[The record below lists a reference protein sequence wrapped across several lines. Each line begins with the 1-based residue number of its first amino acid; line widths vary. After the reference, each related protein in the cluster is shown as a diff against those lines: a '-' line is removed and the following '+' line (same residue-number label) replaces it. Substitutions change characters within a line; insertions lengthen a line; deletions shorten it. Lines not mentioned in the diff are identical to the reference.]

1 MRNAGERPA
10 VDLHF
15 NFTLMKYLLN
25 SFLSL
30 ILLSGCQQFVGE
42 ICPDGR
48 TVAVTLELQPEQPAA
63 KARATDENT
72 IQDVNLYLYGNG
84 QSYHFYATGA
94 SHQIDIAPGTYSI
107 HAAVNQHKDLGE
119 LPYSALINYRTNAPQ
134 EGTLTMYG
142 YAYQK
147 LDLTTKVI
155 QVSVKR
161 NAAKIA
167 YNITVAPDKEI
178 EILSVQLCSMPNKDY
193 LICEDQMDMT
203 DPSYGF
209 YDSEVRTLPE
219 GTKSASGLFYML
231 SNRRGE
237 NSTIKDQKQKNAE
250 NAPENASFFR
260 IRGRSGEN
268 KIVDYIVYLGAN
280 NTSDFNV
287 WPNEAHTYNITLSGD
302 NETDTRISSYTLDIT
317 DWWPR
322 KYNVPDNDYGG
333 LDIYVTNKSDYTF
346 TGTLKVMKGD
356 GEKFAAGDGGW
367 NFGPDVELYIPQ
379 RGGQRYD
386 LRYAPSLVKKG
397 VNSQVQYQVVVN
409 DNAGESTKFNFACE
423 FANMVQAYF
432 TTGTGSVTVS
442 GELAKAAGTNYV
454 LAYCYE
460 DGCTFTAVDGNG
472 YAFDGWYA
480 DQAYTQLLSASATYK
495 HAPTKAKSSIYAK
508 FALEKQPKVEI
519 SCNQQNKNST
529 YMYNR
534 NTVTMTV
541 TDYSGPV
548 TIKATCAAG
557 GLFTSTTSFS
567 KTVVSGQS
575 FTLDPIVFVPTAV
588 GDVSYTIDVATST
601 GIKIGSKTVTNNIV
615 ATKLT
620 PSISIS
626 YDSNT
631 RQMSYKPAYTSTYV
645 YWFGYKTVIARVAF
659 TPALDYPAPIES
671 AQLLKIQLYPTF
683 RAYEIT
689 GAEDTSSG
697 QWAPVERTIN
707 SPSISGHEFA
717 AINTTYA
724 DAQGISYTLTSVSN
738 MTGLDAVDPLL
749 APYTEGDTMLL
760 LPFTESEA
768 IAAKMMDRTFIKY
781 TLSKTTPNAS
791 ELKVTLLYSKSD
803 LQLVT
808 DNRQISFTNNLN

>member
-1 MRNAGERPA
+1 
-10 VDLHF
+10 
-15 NFTLMKYLLN
+15 
-25 SFLSL
+25 
-30 ILLSGCQQFVGE
+30 VGE

-48 TVAVTLELQPEQPAA
+48 TVVVTLELQPEQPAA

-119 LPYSALINYRTNAPQ
+119 LPYSALINYRTDAPQ

-193 LICEDQMDMT
+193 LICEEQMDLT

-219 GTKSASGLFYML
+219 GAKSASGLFYML

-480 DQAYTQLLSASATYK
+480 DQAYTQLLSASASYMY
-495 HAPTKAKSSIYAK
+495 APTKAKSSIYAK

-529 YMYNR
+529 YMYNK

-588 GDVSYTIDVATST
+588 GNISYTLDVTTST

-620 PSISIS
+620 PKISIS

-631 RQMSYKPAYTSTYV
+631 RQTSYKPAYTSTYV

-717 AINTTYA
+717 PINTTYA

-738 MTGLDAVDPLL
+738 MTGLDAKNPLL
-749 APYTEGDTMLL
+749 APYTEGDTILL

-781 TLSKTTPNAS
+781 FFNKP
-791 ELKVTLLYSKSD
+791 TLLPSQISVSNSYPKND
-803 LQLVT
+803 LQIVT
-808 DNRQISFTNNLN
+808 DIKLINITNNL

>member
-1 MRNAGERPA
+1 MTT
-10 VDLHF
+10 
-15 NFTLMKYLLN
+15 NF
-25 SFLSL
+25 
-30 ILLSGCQQFVGE
+30 
-42 ICPDGR
+42 
-48 TVAVTLELQPEQPAA
+48 
-63 KARATDENT
+63 
-72 IQDVNLYLYGNG
+72 DVL
-84 QSYHFYATGA
+84 
-94 SHQIDIAPGTYSI
+94 
-107 HAAVNQHKDLGE
+107 
-119 LPYSALINYRTNAPQ
+119 
-134 EGTLTMYG
+134 
-142 YAYQK
+142 
-147 LDLTTKVI
+147 
-155 QVSVKR
+155 
-161 NAAKIA
+161 
-167 YNITVAPDKEI
+167 
-178 EILSVQLCSMPNKDY
+178 
-193 LICEDQMDMT
+193 
-203 DPSYGF
+203 
-209 YDSEVRTLPE
+209 
-219 GTKSASGLFYML
+219 
-231 SNRRGE
+231 
-237 NSTIKDQKQKNAE
+237 
-250 NAPENASFFR
+250 
-260 IRGRSGEN
+260 
-268 KIVDYIVYLGAN
+268 
-280 NTSDFNV
+280 
-287 WPNEAHTYNITLSGD
+287 PNEAHTYNITILSD
-302 NETDTRISSYTLDIT
+302 SETDTRITSYLFEFYSS
-317 DWWPR
+317 WPR
-322 KYNVPDNDYGG
+322 SPYCIPGDYGEFSVRNG
-333 LDIYVTNKSDYTF
+333 NRSDHTF
-346 TGTLKVMKGD
+346 TGKLEVTQGD
-356 GEKFAAGDGGW
+356 AASFRYGDGGAW
-367 NFGPDVELYIPQ
+367 HEGALHDVYIPAKSDT
-379 RGGQRYD
+379 RGDMEYTPA
-386 LRYAPSLVKKG
+386 LIKKG
-397 VNSQVQYQVVVN
+397 VNQTLAYRLTITDEQGEAIRFEASQ
-409 DNAGESTKFNFACE
+409 E
-423 FANMVQAYF
+423 FANMVRANFQA
-432 TTGTGSVTVS
+432 GTGSVTVN

-460 DGCTFTAVDGNG
+460 DGCTFTAMDGNG

-495 HAPTKAKSSIYAK
+495 HAPTKGQDAIYAR
-508 FALEKQPKVEI
+508 FALIKQPKVEI

-529 YMYNR
+529 YMYNK

-620 PSISIS
+620 PNISIS

-689 GAEDTSSG
+689 GAEDPGSG

-749 APYTEGDTMLL
+749 APYTEGDTILV

-781 TLSKTTPNAS
+781 FFNKP
-791 ELKVTLLYSKSD
+791 TLLPSQISVSNSYPKND
-803 LQLVT
+803 LQIVT
-808 DNRQISFTNNLN
+808 DIKLINITNNL

>member
-1 MRNAGERPA
+1 
-10 VDLHF
+10 
-15 NFTLMKYLLN
+15 MKYLLN

-48 TVAVTLELQPEQPAA
+48 TVVVTLELQPEQPAA
-63 KARATDENT
+63 QARATDENT

-119 LPYSALINYRTNAPQ
+119 LPYSALINYRTDAPQ

-193 LICEDQMDMT
+193 LICEEQMDLT

-219 GTKSASGLFYML
+219 GAKSASGLFYML

-480 DQAYTQLLSASATYK
+480 DQAYTQLLSASASYMY
-495 HAPTKAKSSIYAK
+495 APTKAKSSIYAK

-529 YMYNR
+529 YMYNK

-588 GDVSYTIDVATST
+588 GNISYTLDVTTST

-620 PSISIS
+620 PKISIS

-631 RQMSYKPAYTSTYV
+631 RQTSYKPAYTSTYV

-683 RAYEIT
+683 RAYEII
-689 GAEDTSSG
+689 GADDPGCG
-697 QWAPVERTIN
+697 QWAPIERTIN

-717 AINTTYA
+717 PINTTHA
-724 DAQGISYTLTSVSN
+724 DAQGISCTLTSVSN
-738 MTGLDAVDPLL
+738 MTRLDTKNPLL

-760 LPFTESEA
+760 LPFTESAA

-781 TLSKTTPNAS
+781 KFYAKTQPN
-791 ELKVTLLYSKSD
+791 KVKISSFYNKPNLQIESTFSKSIITLTKRHPDRSAED
-803 LQLVT
+803 L
-808 DNRQISFTNNLN
+808 

>member
-1 MRNAGERPA
+1 
-10 VDLHF
+10 
-15 NFTLMKYLLN
+15 MKYLLN

-48 TVAVTLELQPEQPAA
+48 TVVVTLELQPEQPAA

-119 LPYSALINYRTNAPQ
+119 LPYSALINYRTDAPQ

-193 LICEDQMDMT
+193 LICEEQMDLT

-219 GTKSASGLFYML
+219 GAKSASGLFYML

-495 HAPTKAKSSIYAK
+495 HAPTKGQDAIYAR
-508 FALEKQPKVEI
+508 FALIKQPKVEI

-529 YMYNR
+529 YMYNK

-588 GDVSYTIDVATST
+588 GNISYTLDVTTST

-620 PSISIS
+620 PKISIS

-631 RQMSYKPAYTSTYV
+631 RQTSYKPAYTSTYV

-717 AINTTYA
+717 PINTTYA

-738 MTGLDAVDPLL
+738 MTGLDAKNPLL
-749 APYTEGDTMLL
+749 APYTEGDTILL

-781 TLSKTTPNAS
+781 FFNKP
-791 ELKVTLLYSKSD
+791 TLLPSQISVSNSYPKND
-803 LQLVT
+803 LQIVT
-808 DNRQISFTNNLN
+808 DIKLINITNNL

>member
-1 MRNAGERPA
+1 
-10 VDLHF
+10 
-15 NFTLMKYLLN
+15 
-25 SFLSL
+25 
-30 ILLSGCQQFVGE
+30 
-42 ICPDGR
+42 
-48 TVAVTLELQPEQPAA
+48 
-63 KARATDENT
+63 
-72 IQDVNLYLYGNG
+72 
-84 QSYHFYATGA
+84 
-94 SHQIDIAPGTYSI
+94 
-107 HAAVNQHKDLGE
+107 
-119 LPYSALINYRTNAPQ
+119 
-134 EGTLTMYG
+134 MYG

-193 LICEDQMDMT
+193 LICEEQMDLT

-219 GTKSASGLFYML
+219 GAKSASGLFYML

-480 DQAYTQLLSASATYK
+480 DQAYTQLLSASASYMY
-495 HAPTKAKSSIYAK
+495 APTKAKSSIYAK

-529 YMYNR
+529 YMYNK

-588 GDVSYTIDVATST
+588 GNISYTLDVTTST

-620 PSISIS
+620 PKISIS

-631 RQMSYKPAYTSTYV
+631 RQTSYKPAYTSTYV

-717 AINTTYA
+717 PINTTYA

-738 MTGLDAVDPLL
+738 MTGLDAKNPLL
-749 APYTEGDTMLL
+749 APYTEGDTILL

-781 TLSKTTPNAS
+781 FFNKP
-791 ELKVTLLYSKSD
+791 TLLPSQISVSNSYPKND
-803 LQLVT
+803 LQIVT
-808 DNRQISFTNNLN
+808 DIKLINITNNL

>member
-1 MRNAGERPA
+1 
-10 VDLHF
+10 
-15 NFTLMKYLLN
+15 
-25 SFLSL
+25 
-30 ILLSGCQQFVGE
+30 
-42 ICPDGR
+42 
-48 TVAVTLELQPEQPAA
+48 
-63 KARATDENT
+63 
-72 IQDVNLYLYGNG
+72 
-84 QSYHFYATGA
+84 
-94 SHQIDIAPGTYSI
+94 
-107 HAAVNQHKDLGE
+107 
-119 LPYSALINYRTNAPQ
+119 
-134 EGTLTMYG
+134 MYG

-193 LICEDQMDMT
+193 LICEEQMDLT

-219 GTKSASGLFYML
+219 GAKSASGLFYML

-480 DQAYTQLLSASATYK
+480 DQAYTQLLSASASYMY
-495 HAPTKAKSSIYAK
+495 APTKAKSSIYAK

-529 YMYNR
+529 YMYNK

-588 GDVSYTIDVATST
+588 GNISYTLDVTTST

-620 PSISIS
+620 PKISIS

-631 RQMSYKPAYTSTYV
+631 RQTSYKPAYTSTYV

-717 AINTTYA
+717 PINTTYA

-738 MTGLDAVDPLL
+738 MTGLDAKIPCSLL
-749 APYTEGDTMLL
+749 TPKATRYSCCHLPKAKLL
-760 LPFTESEA
+760 RR
-768 IAAKMMDRTFIKY
+768 K
-781 TLSKTTPNAS
+781 
-791 ELKVTLLYSKSD
+791 
-803 LQLVT
+803 
-808 DNRQISFTNNLN
+808 

>member
-1 MRNAGERPA
+1 M
-10 VDLHF
+10 
-15 NFTLMKYLLN
+15 
-25 SFLSL
+25 
-30 ILLSGCQQFVGE
+30 GE

-48 TVAVTLELQPEQPAA
+48 TVVVTLELQPEQPAA

-119 LPYSALINYRTNAPQ
+119 LPYSALINYRTDAPQ

-193 LICEDQMDMT
+193 LICEEQMDLT

-219 GTKSASGLFYML
+219 GAKSASGLFYML

-480 DQAYTQLLSASATYK
+480 DQAYTQLLSASASYMY
-495 HAPTKAKSSIYAK
+495 APTKAKSSIYAK

-529 YMYNR
+529 YMYNK

-588 GDVSYTIDVATST
+588 GNISYTLDVTTST

-620 PSISIS
+620 PKISIS

-631 RQMSYKPAYTSTYV
+631 RQTSYKPAYTSTYV

-717 AINTTYA
+717 PINTTYA

-738 MTGLDAVDPLL
+738 MTGLDAKNPLL
-749 APYTEGDTMLL
+749 APYTEGDTMLV

-781 TLSKTTPNAS
+781 FFNKP
-791 ELKVTLLYSKSD
+791 TLLPSQISVSNSYPKND
-803 LQLVT
+803 LQIVT
-808 DNRQISFTNNLN
+808 DIKLINITNNL

>member
-1 MRNAGERPA
+1 
-10 VDLHF
+10 
-15 NFTLMKYLLN
+15 MKYLLN

-48 TVAVTLELQPEQPAA
+48 TVVVTLELQPEQPAA

-119 LPYSALINYRTNAPQ
+119 LPYSALINYRTDAPQ

-193 LICEDQMDMT
+193 LICEEQMDLT

-219 GTKSASGLFYML
+219 GAKSASGLFYML

-480 DQAYTQLLSASATYK
+480 DQAYTQLLSASASYMY
-495 HAPTKAKSSIYAK
+495 APTKAKSSIYAK

-529 YMYNR
+529 YMYNK

-588 GDVSYTIDVATST
+588 GNISYTLDVTTST

-620 PSISIS
+620 PKISIS

-631 RQMSYKPAYTSTYV
+631 RQTSYKPAYTSTYV
-645 YWFGYKTVIARVAF
+645 YWFGYKTLISRLEF

-717 AINTTYA
+717 PINTTYA

-738 MTGLDAVDPLL
+738 MTGLDAKNPLL
-749 APYTEGDTMLL
+749 APYTEGDTILL

-781 TLSKTTPNAS
+781 FFNKP
-791 ELKVTLLYSKSD
+791 TLLPSQISVSNSYPKND
-803 LQLVT
+803 LQIVT
-808 DNRQISFTNNLN
+808 DIKLINITNNL

>member
-1 MRNAGERPA
+1 
-10 VDLHF
+10 
-15 NFTLMKYLLN
+15 
-25 SFLSL
+25 
-30 ILLSGCQQFVGE
+30 
-42 ICPDGR
+42 
-48 TVAVTLELQPEQPAA
+48 
-63 KARATDENT
+63 
-72 IQDVNLYLYGNG
+72 
-84 QSYHFYATGA
+84 
-94 SHQIDIAPGTYSI
+94 
-107 HAAVNQHKDLGE
+107 
-119 LPYSALINYRTNAPQ
+119 
-134 EGTLTMYG
+134 MYG

-193 LICEDQMDMT
+193 LICEEQMDLT

-219 GTKSASGLFYML
+219 GAKSASGLFYML

-480 DQAYTQLLSASATYK
+480 DQAYTQLLSASASYMY
-495 HAPTKAKSSIYAK
+495 APTKAKSSIYAK

-529 YMYNR
+529 YMYNK

-588 GDVSYTIDVATST
+588 GNISYTLDVTTST

-620 PSISIS
+620 PKISIS

-631 RQMSYKPAYTSTYV
+631 RQTSYKPAYTSTYV

-717 AINTTYA
+717 PINTTYA

-738 MTGLDAVDPLL
+738 MTGLDAKNPLL
-749 APYTEGDTMLL
+749 APYTEGDTILL

-781 TLSKTTPNAS
+781 FFNKP
-791 ELKVTLLYSKSD
+791 TLLPS
-803 LQLVT
+803 
-808 DNRQISFTNNLN
+808 QISVSN

>member
-1 MRNAGERPA
+1 
-10 VDLHF
+10 
-15 NFTLMKYLLN
+15 MKYLLN

-48 TVAVTLELQPEQPAA
+48 TVVVTLELQPEQPAA

-119 LPYSALINYRTNAPQ
+119 LPYSALINYRTDAPQ

-193 LICEDQMDMT
+193 LICEEQMDLT

-219 GTKSASGLFYML
+219 GAKSASGLFYML

-367 NFGPDVELYIPQ
+367 DFGPDVELWIPQ
-379 RGGQRYD
+379 SGGQRYD

-397 VNSQVQYQVVVN
+397 VNSQVQYQVAVS
-409 DNAGESTKFNFACE
+409 DNAGESTTFRFTRE

-432 TTGTGSVTVS
+432 PAGTGTVTVAGALDKISTTTSVT
-442 GELAKAAGTNYV
+442 G
-454 LAYCYE
+454 YCYE
-460 DGCTFTAVDGNG
+460 DGCTFTAADGNG

-480 DQAYTQLLSASATYK
+480 DQAYTQLLSAAAAYK
-495 HAPTKAKSSIYAK
+495 HAPTKVKTAIYAR
-508 FALEKQPKVEI
+508 FALVKQPKVEI

-529 YMYNR
+529 YMYNK

-575 FTLDPIVFVPTAV
+575 FTLDPLVFVPTAT
-588 GDVSYTIDVATST
+588 GNVSYTIDVATST
-601 GIKIGSKTVTNNIV
+601 GIKIGAKTVTNNIV

-620 PSISIS
+620 PKISIS

-631 RQMSYKPAYTSTYV
+631 RQTSYRPAYTSTYV

-689 GAEDTSSG
+689 GAEDTGSG

-717 AINTTYA
+717 PINTTYA

-738 MTGLDAVDPLL
+738 MTGLDAKNPLL
-749 APYTEGDTMLL
+749 APYTEGDTILL

-781 TLSKTTPNAS
+781 FFNKP
-791 ELKVTLLYSKSD
+791 TLLPSQISVSNSYPKND
-803 LQLVT
+803 LQIVT
-808 DNRQISFTNNLN
+808 DIKLINITNNL

>member
-1 MRNAGERPA
+1 
-10 VDLHF
+10 
-15 NFTLMKYLLN
+15 MKYLLN
-25 SFLSL
+25 SILSL

-48 TVAVTLELQPEQPAA
+48 TVSVTLELQPEQPAA
-63 KARATDENT
+63 EARATDENT

-94 SHQIDIAPGTYSI
+94 SHQIDIDIVPGNYSI
-107 HAAVNQHKDLGE
+107 HAAVNQHKDLGD
-119 LPYSALINYRTNAPQ
+119 LPYSALVNYRTDAPR

-142 YAYQK
+142 YVYQK
-147 LDLTTKVI
+147 IDLATKII

-193 LICEDQMDMT
+193 LICEDQMDLT

-219 GTKSASGLFYML
+219 GAKSASGSFYML

-237 NSTIKDQKQKNAE
+237 NSTIKDQKQKNAN
-250 NAPENASFFR
+250 NAPKNASFFR

-268 KIVDYIVYLGAN
+268 KIVDYVVYLGAN

-302 NETDTRISSYTLDIT
+302 NETDTRITSYLFEFYNS
-317 DWWPR
+317 WPR
-322 KYNVPDNDYGG
+322 SPYCIPGDYGEF
-333 LDIYVTNKSDYTF
+333 YVRNGNRSDHTF
-346 TGTLKVMKGD
+346 TGKLEVTQGD
-356 GEKFAAGDGGW
+356 AASFRYGDGGAW
-367 NFGPDVELYIPQ
+367 YEGALHDVYIPAKSDT
-379 RGGQRYD
+379 RGDMEYTPA
-386 LRYAPSLVKKG
+386 LIKKG
-397 VNSQVQYQVVVN
+397 VNQTLAYRLTITDEQGEAIRFEASQ
-409 DNAGESTKFNFACE
+409 E
-423 FANMVQAYF
+423 FANMVRANFQA
-432 TTGTGSVTVS
+432 GTGSVTVN

-480 DQAYTQLLSASATYK
+480 DQAYTQLLSAAAAYK
-495 HAPTKAKSSIYAK
+495 HAPTKGQDAIYAR
-508 FALEKQPKVEI
+508 FALVKQPKVEI

-529 YMYNR
+529 YMYNK

-548 TIKATCAAG
+548 TIKATCATG

-575 FTLDPIVFVPTAV
+575 FTLDPLVFVPTAT
-588 GDVSYTIDVATST
+588 GNVSYTIDVATST

-620 PSISIS
+620 PKISIS

-689 GAEDTSSG
+689 GAEDTGSG

-717 AINTTYA
+717 PINTTYA
-724 DAQGISYTLTSVSN
+724 DAQGISYTLTSVNN
-738 MTGLDAVDPLL
+738 MSGLDAVDPLL
-749 APYTEGDTMLL
+749 APFTEGDTMLV

>member
-1 MRNAGERPA
+1 
-10 VDLHF
+10 
-15 NFTLMKYLLN
+15 MKHIAKIILTVLL
-25 SFLSL
+25 LPG
-30 ILLSGCQQFVGE
+30 LSGC
-42 ICPDGR
+42 
-48 TVAVTLELQPEQPAA
+48 EQPSTSDP
-63 KARATDENT
+63 KEGNEVSVMLEVLSEQLHTTRAIAESD
-72 IQDVNLYLYGNG
+72 IDDVNIFIYSDTGGLK
-84 QSYHFYATGA
+84 QHIYASGA
-94 SHQIDIAPGTYSI
+94 SHKIDIAPGRYSI
-107 HAAVNQHKDLGE
+107 YVAANIHQDMGDLS
-119 LPYSALINYRTNAPQ
+119 LTKLQSYAITAPTD
-134 EGTLTMYG
+134 EGTLTMIG
-142 YAYQK
+142 S
-147 LDLTTKVI
+147 DTFTI
-155 QVSVKR
+155 DGSGQVLPISLKR
-161 NAAKIA
+161 HAAKIA
-167 YNITVAPDKEI
+167 YNITVDPAAGDI
-178 EILSVQLCSMPNKDY
+178 EISSVQLCSIPDREY
-193 LICEDQMDMT
+193 LIT
-203 DPSYGF
+203 DLTAPTEPASGF
-209 YDSEVRTLPE
+209 HDSEIRKFPD
-219 GTKSASGLFYML
+219 GSQRANGIFYML
-231 SNRRGE
+231 TNRQGDV
-237 NSTIKDQKQKNAE
+237 SSIASQDQKNPDK
-250 NAPENASFFR
+250 APKYASYLC

-268 KIVDYIVYLGAN
+268 KVVDFVVYLGSN
-280 NTSDFNV
+280 MTTNFDV
-287 WPNEAHTYNITLSGD
+287 LPNEAHTYNITILSD
-302 NETDTRISSYTLDIT
+302 SETDTRITSYLFEFYSS
-317 DWWPR
+317 WPR
-322 KYNVPDNDYGG
+322 SPYCIPGDYGEFSVRNG
-333 LDIYVTNKSDYTF
+333 NRSDHTF
-346 TGTLKVMKGD
+346 TGKLEVTQGD
-356 GEKFAAGDGGW
+356 AASFRYGDGGAW
-367 NFGPDVELYIPQ
+367 HEGALHDVYIPAKSDA
-379 RGGQRYD
+379 RGDMEYTPA
-386 LRYAPSLVKKG
+386 LIKKG
-397 VNSQVQYQVVVN
+397 VNQTLAYRLTITDEQGEAIRFEASQ
-409 DNAGESTKFNFACE
+409 E
-423 FANMVQAYF
+423 FANMVRANFQA
-432 TTGTGSVTVS
+432 GTGSVTVS

-460 DGCTFTAVDGNG
+460 DGCTFTAMDGNG

-480 DQAYTQLLSASATYK
+480 DQVYTQLLSASATYK
-495 HAPTKAKSSIYAK
+495 HAPTKGQDAIYAR
-508 FALEKQPKVEI
+508 FALIKQPKVEI

-529 YMYNR
+529 YMYNK

-588 GDVSYTIDVATST
+588 GNISYTIDVATST

-659 TPALDYPAPIES
+659 SPALDYPAPIES

-689 GAEDTSSG
+689 GAEDPGSG

-717 AINTTYA
+717 PINTTYA

>member
-1 MRNAGERPA
+1 M
-10 VDLHF
+10 V
-15 NFTLMKYLLN
+15 
-25 SFLSL
+25 
-30 ILLSGCQQFVGE
+30 
-42 ICPDGR
+42 
-48 TVAVTLELQPEQPAA
+48 
-63 KARATDENT
+63 
-72 IQDVNLYLYGNG
+72 
-84 QSYHFYATGA
+84 
-94 SHQIDIAPGTYSI
+94 
-107 HAAVNQHKDLGE
+107 
-119 LPYSALINYRTNAPQ
+119 RTN
-134 EGTLTMYG
+134 
-142 YAYQK
+142 
-147 LDLTTKVI
+147 
-155 QVSVKR
+155 
-161 NAAKIA
+161 
-167 YNITVAPDKEI
+167 
-178 EILSVQLCSMPNKDY
+178 
-193 LICEDQMDMT
+193 
-203 DPSYGF
+203 F
-209 YDSEVRTLPE
+209 
-219 GTKSASGLFYML
+219 
-231 SNRRGE
+231 
-237 NSTIKDQKQKNAE
+237 
-250 NAPENASFFR
+250 
-260 IRGRSGEN
+260 
-268 KIVDYIVYLGAN
+268 
-280 NTSDFNV
+280 
-287 WPNEAHTYNITLSGD
+287 
-302 NETDTRISSYTLDIT
+302 
-317 DWWPR
+317 
-322 KYNVPDNDYGG
+322 
-333 LDIYVTNKSDYTF
+333 
-346 TGTLKVMKGD
+346 
-356 GEKFAAGDGGW
+356 
-367 NFGPDVELYIPQ
+367 
-379 RGGQRYD
+379 
-386 LRYAPSLVKKG
+386 
-397 VNSQVQYQVVVN
+397 
-409 DNAGESTKFNFACE
+409 
-423 FANMVQAYF
+423 QA
-432 TTGTGSVTVS
+432 GTGSVTVN

-460 DGCTFTAVDGNG
+460 DGCTFTAMDGNG

-495 HAPTKAKSSIYAK
+495 HAPTKGQDAIYAR
-508 FALEKQPKVEI
+508 FALIKQPKVEI

-529 YMYNR
+529 YMYNK

-620 PSISIS
+620 PNISIS

-689 GAEDTSSG
+689 GAEDPGSG

-749 APYTEGDTMLL
+749 APYTEGDTILV

-781 TLSKTTPNAS
+781 FFNKP
-791 ELKVTLLYSKSD
+791 TLLPSQISVSNSYPKND
-803 LQLVT
+803 LQIVT
-808 DNRQISFTNNLN
+808 DIKLINITNNL

>member
-1 MRNAGERPA
+1 
-10 VDLHF
+10 
-15 NFTLMKYLLN
+15 MKHIAKIILTVLL
-25 SFLSL
+25 LPG
-30 ILLSGCQQFVGE
+30 LSGC
-42 ICPDGR
+42 
-48 TVAVTLELQPEQPAA
+48 EQPSTSDP
-63 KARATDENT
+63 KEGNEVSVMLEVLSEQLHTTRAIAESD
-72 IQDVNLYLYGNG
+72 IDDVNIFIYSATGGLK
-84 QSYHFYATGA
+84 QHIYASGA
-94 SHQIDIAPGTYSI
+94 SHKIDIAPGRYSI
-107 HAAVNQHKDLGE
+107 YVAANIHQDMGDLS
-119 LPYSALINYRTNAPQ
+119 LTRLQSYAITAPTD
-134 EGTLTMYG
+134 ERTLTMIG
-142 YAYQK
+142 S
-147 LDLTTKVI
+147 DTFTI
-155 QVSVKR
+155 DGSRQVLPISLKR
-161 NAAKIA
+161 HAAKIA
-167 YNITVAPDKEI
+167 YNITVDPAAGDI
-178 EILSVQLCSMPNKDY
+178 EVSSVQLCSIPDREY
-193 LICEDQMDMT
+193 LIPDLTGPT
-203 DPSYGF
+203 DPATGF
-209 YDSEVRTLPE
+209 HDSEIRKFPN
-219 GTKSASGLFYML
+219 GSKNANGIFYML
-231 SNRRGE
+231 SNRQGDV
-237 NSTIKDQKQKNAE
+237 SSIASQDQKNPDK
-250 NAPENASFFR
+250 APKYASYLC

-268 KIVDYIVYLGAN
+268 KVVDFVVYLGSN
-280 NTSDFNV
+280 MTTNFDV
-287 WPNEAHTYNITLSGD
+287 LPNEAHTYNITILSD
-302 NETDTRISSYTLDIT
+302 SETDTRITSYTLDIS

-322 KYNVPDNDYGG
+322 TYNVPDNDYGE

-367 NFGPDVELYIPQ
+367 DFGPDVELWIPQ
-379 RGGQRYD
+379 SGGQRYD

-397 VNSQVQYQVVVN
+397 VNSQVQYQVAVS
-409 DNAGESTKFNFACE
+409 DNAGESTTFRFTRE

-432 TTGTGSVTVS
+432 PAGTGTVTVAGALDKISTTTSVT
-442 GELAKAAGTNYV
+442 G
-454 LAYCYE
+454 YCYE
-460 DGCTFTAVDGNG
+460 DGCTFTAADGNG

-480 DQAYTQLLSASATYK
+480 DQAYTQLLSAAAAYK
-495 HAPTKAKSSIYAK
+495 HAPTKVKTAIYAR
-508 FALEKQPKVEI
+508 FALVKQPKVEI

-529 YMYNR
+529 YMYNK

-601 GIKIGSKTVTNNIV
+601 GIKIGAKTVTNNIV

-620 PSISIS
+620 PKISIS

-631 RQMSYKPAYTSTYV
+631 RQTSYRPAYTSTYV

-689 GAEDTSSG
+689 GAEDTGSG

-724 DAQGISYTLTSVSN
+724 DAQGISYTLTSVNN
-738 MTGLDAVDPLL
+738 MSGLDAVDPLL

-781 TLSKTTPNAS
+781 KFNAKIQPNEVKITS
-791 ELKVTLLYSKSD
+791 IYNKSD
-803 LQLVT
+803 LQIEST
-808 DNRQISFTNNLN
+808 FSKISITNNLN